1 MRNKSSSPSTRS
13 SRWSSM
19 CAAILALVILVL
31 GLLSGCSKTP
41 VPEPENALP
50 EAAAMTGW
58 TPLGNAET
66 FDHQTLFNYIDG
78 ASDYFFTYGFEK
90 VATRQ
95 YQNTAG
101 LGLVAEIWR
110 LTNTADAYGLFS
122 GHAGAVAVSI
132 GHANEALL
140 ESGSRIYFWQN
151 RFYIVLTAT
160 TNLSDEDLEGV
171 ALLISNALPTGGSRP
186 ALVGWLPSDQL
197 VPGSAKYFHEELA
210 IQDQL
215 WLGGENLL
223 GLGQDTN
230 AVYGLYQTGSDQMKL
245 LLVQFPNSKRA
256 AAGLQGLKSGGLDD
270 LVVSDTSGS
279 ILGAVFG
286 NPPTEEATKLLSKAL
301 GK

>member
-1 MRNKSSSPSTRS
+1 MRNKSSSPLTRS
-13 SRWSSM
+13 SRWNSM
-19 CAAILALVILVL
+19 RAAILVLVVLFLVL
-31 GLLSGCSKTP
+31 ISGCSKTP

-50 EAAAMTGW
+50 DVASMPGW
-58 TPLGNAET
+58 TALGNAQT

-122 GHAGAVAVSI
+122 GHAGAVAITI

-140 ESGSRIYFWQN
+140 ESGSRLYFWQN
-151 RFYIVLTAT
+151 RFYVVLTAT
-160 TNLSDEDLEGV
+160 TSLSDEDLEAV
-171 ALLISNALPTGGSRP
+171 ALRISDALSIGGSRP
-186 ALVGWLPSDQL
+186 ALIGWLPSGQL
-197 VPGSAKYFHEELA
+197 VTGSAKFFHEELA

-230 AVYGLYQTGSDQMKL
+230 AVYGQIG
-245 LLVQFPNSKRA
+245 RA
-256 AAGLQGLKSGGLDD
+256 SCRER
-270 LVVSDTSGS
+270 V
-279 ILGAVFG
+279 
-286 NPPTEEATKLLSKAL
+286 
-301 GK
+301 